1 MAKSFLCI
9 LLINYVLVDF
19 YVLKLL
25 QIHLR
30 KSKIFLYPLLL
41 TIVLFIFYDQVQWLD
56 IMITLLFY
64 WITILIYEKV
74 FLLNR
79 RSFKLCN

>member
-19 YVLKLL
+19 YALKLL

-56 IMITLLFY
+56 VMFTSLFY
-64 WITILIYEKV
+64 WMIILIYEKV

-79 RSFKLCN
+79 QSFKLCN